1 MREKALQESKRE
13 VSVGEKI
20 PAPTDNISLS
30 AKMLVI
36 TDNSSLAEKMAAE
49 GFPVLGIL
57 TEANRSDSFKGVKY
71 LCEGTESLTEEYL
84 EKVYR
89 RYRNLPCDILETER
103 CLIRE
108 TTEEDVDAF
117 YRVYAEPSVT
127 AYMEDL
133 FADRDEEI
141 DYIRQYRKN
150 MYEFCDFGIWTVLLK
165 ETGEIIGR
173 AGFALREGYEEPEL
187 GFLIGVPWQGKGFA
201 TEVCEAILQYGAEEL
216 GFTQVQALVEPENA
230 VSIKLLQNLGFTNA
244 GECEDKGKQYL
255 QFLKE
260 LS

>member
-1 MREKALQESKRE
+1 MRENALQK
-13 VSVGEKI
+13 
-20 PAPTDNISLS
+20 
-30 AKMLVI
+30 LVI
-36 TDNSSLAEKMAAE
+36 TDNSALAEKMAAE

-57 TEANRSDSFKGVKY
+57 TETNRSDTFKGVKF
-71 LCEGTESLTEEYL
+71 LCEGTESLTEAYL
-84 EKVYR
+84 EKVCR

-108 TTEEDVDAF
+108 TTEADVDAF
-117 YRVYAEPSVT
+117 YRIYAEPSVT

-133 FADRDEEI
+133 FADRDEQI

-150 MYEFCDFGIWTVLLK
+150 MYEFCDFGIWTVLLR
-165 ETGEIIGR
+165 ETGEVIGR

-187 GFLIGVPWQGKGFA
+187 GFLIGVPWQGKGVA
-201 TEVCEAILQYGAEEL
+201 MEVCEAILQYGAEEL
-216 GFTQVQALVEPENA
+216 GFTKVQALVEPENTIS
-230 VSIKLLQNLGFTNA
+230 VKLLQKLGFTSA
-244 GECEDKGKQYL
+244 GACEDKGKQYL